1 MSGKFRDRSAATRC
15 RVASPL
21 NLLRALERS
30 ERVGKL
36 EAAAAPVSAAGRS
49 LQKQAPL
56 FLREFGI

>member
-21 NLLRALERS
+21 DLLRALERS

-36 EAAAAPVSAAGRS
+36 KAAAPVSAAGRS